1 MTIGQAHE
9 LATLMTVIKWSLL
22 AMAIVLV
29 ACIVQYTLYQPWWK
43 DPVGLTV
50 VLLEAMMLIQILPQM
65 YGDFFVKDTQGLIEL
80 AWSAIIIAEGVTLAL
95 GLRFVTW
102 WRIQRGT
109 PHAGLVAVL
118 RERRKARQAS

>member
-22 AMAIVLV
+22 AMAIMLV

-43 DPVGLTV
+43 DQVGFTV
-50 VLLEAMMLIQILPQM
+50 VLLEIMMLIQILPQM
-65 YGDFFVKDTQGLIEL
+65 YGDFFVKDAQGLLGL
-80 AWSAIIIAEGVTLAL
+80 AWAAIIIAEGVTLAL
-95 GLRFVTW
+95 GVRFVIW

-109 PHAGLVAVL
+109 PHSGLIAML
-118 RERRKARQAS
+118 RERRKAS